1 MFHKARIKLTLY
13 YLAVIMIVSLFFSGI
28 IYRSLTFELNR
39 IENLQRL
46 RRPNPVFIIDPEIVR
61 ETKSRIFFSLVSINV
76 AIFGISGVL
85 GYFLAGKTLD
95 PISKMVEE
103 QKEFI
108 GNASHELRT
117 PLSSLKT
124 QIEVSLR
131 DKNLKIS
138 DAKEILKSALED
150 VNKMTKLANYLLEL
164 NKYQN
169 NKNISNFK
177 KVDLA
182 EIVKNVVGKNK
193 KVKLSLEKAVIKA
206 DRDSVSE
213 MTSILIDNALKYS
226 NNKLVE
232 IKVKKK
238 GILIVEDKGI
248 GISSED
254 LPHIFDRFYRSD
266 KARSKDGYGLGLS
279 IAKQI
284 ANNHKAKITVDSKI
298 GVGTTFKVFFS

>member
-1 MFHKARIKLTLY
+1 MFHKARTKLTLY

-39 IENLQRL
+39 IENLQRI

-85 GYFLAGKTLD
+85 GYFLAGKTLG

-131 DKNLKIS
+131 DKSLKIS

-213 MTSILIDNALKYS
+213 MVSILIDNALKYS

-284 ANNHKAKITVDSKI
+284 ANNHKAKITVDSEI
-298 GVGTTFKVFFS
+298 

>member
-39 IENLQRL
+39 IENLQRI

-131 DKNLKIS
+131 DKSLKIS

-213 MTSILIDNALKYS
+213 MISILIDNALKYS

-284 ANNHKAKITVDSKI
+284 ANNHKAKINVDSKI